1 MKNYPKVI
9 REDGEVYFT
18 LCEQCGKVHPE
29 MTIVYYVLWS
39 KIRKDTGCDLLCRD
53 CMEESLGRK
62 ITLDDL
68 KYYDEECTVMIP
80 ANFELCK
87 ELNIKKK
94 RPLRYLTFEEFHNHF
109 MNISNKDFKN
119 NDLVKL
125 HKIYSRLRNKYK
137 ENYLK

>member
-9 REDGEVYFT
+9 KEEGEIYFT

-29 MTIVYYVLWS
+29 MTIVYDVLWS

-53 CMEESLGRK
+53 CIEESLGRK

-87 ELNIKKK
+87 ELNIKEK
-94 RPLRYLTFEEFHNHF
+94 RPLRYLTFKEFYGHF
-109 MNISNKDFKN
+109 RNMFNKISKHDRLMRLYKLYSILKN
-119 NDLVKL
+119 D
-125 HKIYSRLRNKYK
+125 YM
-137 ENYLK
+137 ENYLR